1 LPEKLIVG
9 VLFGG
14 RSGEHA
20 VSLRSAASVMEAMDK
35 SKYEIVPIGITE
47 QGSWLAGGDPL
58 AALQNNVIPGDC
70 SYAVLSAD
78 PQSPRLFLLDPDSPG
93 RIRESLGLDVVF
105 PVLHGPFGEDGTV
118 QGLLELAGLPY
129 AGSGVLGSAAG
140 MDKVV
145 MKILFKH
152 AGLPVGDFLYFS
164 STRWAADQK
173 SLLEQVQEELG
184 YPCFVKPAN
193 LGSSVGVNK
202 ARHPDSLVQGVEEA
216 LRYDH
221 KVVVEA
227 FIKGREIECSVL
239 GDEAPLSSVPGEII
253 PCNEFYDYWAKYIDD
268 RSELIIPAPMDPE
281 MEAKVKEYAVR
292 SFQAVECSGLAR
304 IDFFLNDE
312 SGELFVNEVNTMPGF
327 TSISMYPKLFE
338 ASGVPYPELID
349 RIIQIAL
356 QRQRRKK
363 MLLTSYRP
371 GGEGDAC

>member
-1 LPEKLIVG
+1 MPEKLTVG

-35 SKYEIVPIGITE
+35 NRYEIVPIGITE

-58 AALQNNVIPGDC
+58 AALQNNVISGDC
-70 SYAVLSAD
+70 YPAVLSAD
-78 PQSPRLFLLDPDSPG
+78 PQNPRLLLLDPGSPD
-93 RIRESLGLDVVF
+93 RIRDALRLDVVF
-105 PVLHGPFGEDGTV
+105 PVLHGPYGEDGTV

-145 MKILFKH
+145 MKVLFKH
-152 AGLPVGDFLYFS
+152 AGLPVGDFIYFS
-164 STRWAADQK
+164 ATQWAEAQK

-193 LGSSVGVNK
+193 LGSSVGVSK
-202 ARHPDSLVQGVEEA
+202 AQHPDSLVQGVEDA
-216 LRYDH
+216 LRYDS

-239 GDEAPLSSVPGEII
+239 GDEAPLASVPGEII

-281 MEAKVKEYAVR
+281 MDEKVKEYAVR
-292 SFQAVECSGLAR
+292 SFQAVNCSGLAR

-312 SGELFVNEVNTMPGF
+312 SGELYVNEVNTMPGF

-356 QRQRRKK
+356 QRHRRKK
-363 MLLTSYRP
+363 TLLTSYRP
-371 GGEGDAC
+371 GGEGEAC